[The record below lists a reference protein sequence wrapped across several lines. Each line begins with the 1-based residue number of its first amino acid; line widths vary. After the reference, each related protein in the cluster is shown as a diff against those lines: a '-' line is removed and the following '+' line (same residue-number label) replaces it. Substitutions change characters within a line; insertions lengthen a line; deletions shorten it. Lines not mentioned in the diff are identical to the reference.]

1 MVAPAM
7 SSQVEPMPL
16 DPVQA
21 AVDAARHASAEGSLE
36 QAIAQLQSAK
46 AAGGGC
52 PELSGLLAGAFIDA
66 GRFEEALA
74 ELDSSDSGNTTDPRG
89 QFQRARALRGLHR
102 LQDAESWLRKALAQ
116 YPTYDRARLE
126 LVDLLLER
134 GAGGVQGAL
143 GELQTL
149 QERQAGRPEVALLK
163 ARAQH
168 LAGHGVEAETTLRGQ
183 LDHPEVRFALS
194 RMLIEEGRAAEAWQ
208 VAEPLV
214 FEVTRPE
221 ERLFLAQVARRADQP
236 LIAMQLV
243 SVVMLKDPGHPVALS
258 ELDGLLQD
266 PRALGAALQAQ
277 RLAAQPEDRGAW
289 IALCD
294 GMIDAGR
301 YAEVI
306 QRLSQV
312 PETLAKDPELML
324 RRGRAL
330 RHLGKETEARAALEP
345 LAANGNGPASYELG
359 LVEYAAGAFRAA
371 EARFAKGACGDFSAD
386 AHFNRGV
393 CLDQLQEFDGA
404 AEAYRAAL
412 VARPGFAEAW
422 LQLGHDLR
430 LRLGRA
436 NEARAAYRHYLDLGG
451 DDPEVRRFVGDGQ

>member
-1 MVAPAM
+1 M
-7 SSQVEPMPL
+7 
-16 DPVQA
+16 
-21 AVDAARHASAEGSLE
+21 
-36 QAIAQLQSAK
+36 
-46 AAGGGC
+46 
-52 PELSGLLAGAFIDA
+52 
-66 GRFEEALA
+66 
-74 ELDSSDSGNTTDPRG
+74 
-89 QFQRARALRGLHR
+89 
-102 LQDAESWLRKALAQ
+102 
-116 YPTYDRARLE
+116 
-126 LVDLLLER
+126 
-134 GAGGVQGAL
+134 
-143 GELQTL
+143 
-149 QERQAGRPEVALLK
+149 
-163 ARAQH
+163 
-168 LAGHGVEAETTLRGQ
+168 
-183 LDHPEVRFALS
+183 
-194 RMLIEEGRAAEAWQ
+194 
-208 VAEPLV
+208 
-214 FEVTRPE
+214 
-221 ERLFLAQVARRADQP
+221 
-236 LIAMQLV
+236 
-243 SVVMLKDPGHPVALS
+243 ALS

-371 EARFAKGACGDFSAD
+371 EARLREPSRGLFGRRAPPPQIVASASI
-386 AHFNRGV
+386 NCRSLMGR
-393 CLDQLQEFDGA
+393 
-404 AEAYRAAL
+404 AEAYCAAL

-451 DDPEVRRFVGDGQ
+451 DDPEVRRSV